1 MKVSSILE
9 VLKNEDPNSEI
20 MIQLYTKQ
28 DVESLT
34 NTQYA
39 EVHWNLAVRLFDKWD
54 TGIDELGVT
63 DCLIEAKE
71 RLVSL

>member
-34 NTQYA
+34 GTQYA